1 MRLMRKLTGLVGLA
15 VAMFASPALADT
27 TDTHTP
33 ACDATQCT
41 YRVTAEQLL
50 TEADRLVSLHLFA
63 DAAPLLK
70 ALEATPKFAMER
82 RFLQGYSAIE
92 QGRLDDAIGLFR
104 AVLVDHP
111 EQTRVR
117 LELARALQ
125 MKGKYG
131 SADHHFRL
139 AQEDKNLP
147 DEVVRSIRT
156 TRGLLRDR
164 RSFGLTV
171 DVGLAPDSNITNG
184 TNAESVDVNFG
195 GFLIPLTLDPTA
207 RQRSGI
213 GQSMVV
219 SSSYRTRLS
228 GSTKLLIET
237 DGQAMNYEG
246 KAADDFALQFAA
258 GPEIQLS
265 ENNRLTVQGLGLQR
279 WFGGKSASTGGG
291 ARLGF
296 QHDFNSGHRLGL
308 NIDAR
313 YAKSGFSDAYTGWS
327 LSAQT
332 TYERVIA
339 SSMIGYVSVFGRRE
353 LLNSKSFSGH
363 EVGSNI
369 GIMGDLPLGISIGLS
384 GGISRAA
391 YDAPLPLFSADPRK
405 DWRYNA
411 RAQVGLRSLRFWG
424 FSPSVTYDFNRT
436 DSSLTLYKNDRHRVR
451 FGFAR
456 YF

>member
-1 MRLMRKLTGLVGLA
+1 MRRLAGLISLTVA
-15 VAMFASPALADT
+15 VFASPVMADT
-27 TDTHTP
+27 ANAHAS
-33 ACDATQCT
+33 ACDGTQCT
-41 YRVTAEQLL
+41 YRVTAEQMLA
-50 TEADRLVSLHLFA
+50 EADRLVSLHQFA

-70 ALEATPKFAMER
+70 ALEATPKYAMER

-92 QGRLDDAIGLFR
+92 QGQLDQGIGLFR

-147 DEVVRSIRT
+147 DEVLRTIRT

-164 RSFGLTV
+164 RSFDLTV
-171 DVGLAPDSNITNG
+171 DVGLAPDSNINNG

-195 GFLIPLTLDPTA
+195 GFMIPLTLNTTA

-228 GSTKLLIET
+228 ANTKLLIET

-265 ENNRLTVQGLGLQR
+265 ENNRVTVQALGLQR
-279 WFGGKSASTGGG
+279 WYGGKSASTGGG

-296 QHDFNSGHRLGL
+296 QHDFTSGHRLGF

-313 YAKSGFSDAYTGWS
+313 YAKSGFSSAYTGWS
-327 LSAQT
+327 LSAQAA
-332 TYERVIA
+332 YERVFA
-339 SSMIGYVSVFGRRE
+339 ASMIGYVAVFGRRE
-353 LLNSKSFSGH
+353 LLNSKSYSGH
-363 EVGSNI
+363 EIGSN
-369 GIMGDLPLGISIGLS
+369 LGIIGELPMGISVGLS
-384 GGISRAA
+384 GGVSRAV

-405 DWRYNA
+405 DWRFNA
-411 RAQVGLRSLRFWG
+411 RAQVGLRSLRLWG

-451 FGFAR
+451 FGLVR

>member
-1 MRLMRKLTGLVGLA
+1 MRKLTGLVGLT
-15 VAMFASPALADT
+15 VAMLASPAMADT

-33 ACDATQCT
+33 SCNAAQCT

-70 ALEATPKFAMER
+70 ALEATPKYAMER

-92 QGRLDDAIGLFR
+92 QGQLDEAIGLFR

-147 DEVVRSIRT
+147 DEVIRSIRT

-164 RSFGLTV
+164 RSFELTV
-171 DVGLAPDSNITNG
+171 DVGFAPDSNITNG
-184 TNAESVDVNFG
+184 TNAETVDVNFG
-195 GFLIPLTLDPTA
+195 GFMIPLTLNPAA

-213 GQSMVV
+213 GQSMVI

-237 DGQAMNYEG
+237 DGQAMNYDG

-258 GPEIQLS
+258 GPEIQLNH
-265 ENNRLTVQGLGLQR
+265 NNRLTVQGLALQR
-279 WFGGKSASTGGG
+279 WYGGKSASTGGG

-296 QHDFNSGHRLGL
+296 QHDFESGHRLGL
-308 NIDAR
+308 NVDAR
-313 YAKSGFSDAYTGWS
+313 YAKSGFSDAYSGWS
-327 LSAQT
+327 LSAQAA
-332 TYERVIA
+332 YERVIA
-339 SSMIGYVSVFGRRE
+339 SSLIGYVSVFGRRE
-353 LLNSKSFSGH
+353 FLNAKAYSGH
-363 EVGSNI
+363 EVGTNI
-369 GIMGDLPLGISIGLS
+369 GIVGELPMGISVGMS
-384 GGISRAA
+384 GGVSRAA
-391 YDAPLPLFSADPRK
+391 YDAPLPLFSTEPRK
-405 DWRYNA
+405 DWRFNA

-436 DSSLTLYKNDRHRVR
+436 DSSLTLYKSDRHRVR
-451 FGFAR
+451 FGLVR

>member
-1 MRLMRKLTGLVGLA
+1 MRLMRSLAGLIGLTVA
-15 VAMFASPALADT
+15 VFASPVMADT
-27 TDTHTP
+27 TNAHTS
-33 ACDATQCT
+33 ACDGTQCT
-41 YRVTAEQLL
+41 YRVTAEQILA
-50 TEADRLVSLHLFA
+50 EADRLVSLHQFA

-92 QGRLDDAIGLFR
+92 QGQLDEAIGLFR

-147 DEVVRSIRT
+147 DEVLRTIRT

-164 RSFGLTV
+164 RSFDLTV
-171 DVGLAPDSNITNG
+171 DVGLAPDSNINNG

-195 GFLIPLTLDPTA
+195 GFMIPLTLNTTA

-228 GSTKLLIET
+228 ANTKLLIET

-265 ENNRLTVQGLGLQR
+265 ENNRVTVQALGLQR
-279 WFGGKSASTGGG
+279 WYGGKSASTGGG

-296 QHDFNSGHRLGL
+296 QHDFTSGHRLGL

-313 YAKSGFSDAYTGWS
+313 YAKSGFASAYTGWS
-327 LSAQT
+327 LSAQAA
-332 TYERVIA
+332 YERVIA
-339 SSMIGYVSVFGRRE
+339 SSMIGYVAVFGRRE
-353 LLNSKSFSGH
+353 LLNSKSYSGH
-363 EVGSNI
+363 EIGSN
-369 GIMGDLPLGISIGLS
+369 LGIIGELPMGISVGLS
-384 GGISRAA
+384 GGVSRAV

-405 DWRYNA
+405 DWRFNA
-411 RAQVGLRSLRFWG
+411 RAQVGLRSLRLWG

-451 FGFAR
+451 FGLVR

>member
-1 MRLMRKLTGLVGLA
+1 
-15 VAMFASPALADT
+15 
-27 TDTHTP
+27 
-33 ACDATQCT
+33 
-41 YRVTAEQLL
+41 
-50 TEADRLVSLHLFA
+50 
-63 DAAPLLK
+63 
-70 ALEATPKFAMER
+70 
-82 RFLQGYSAIE
+82 
-92 QGRLDDAIGLFR
+92 
-104 AVLVDHP
+104 
-111 EQTRVR
+111 
-117 LELARALQ
+117 

-147 DEVVRSIRT
+147 DEVLRTIRT

-164 RSFGLTV
+164 RSFDLTV
-171 DVGLAPDSNITNG
+171 DVGLAPDSNINNG

-195 GFLIPLTLDPTA
+195 GFMIPLTLNTTA

-228 GSTKLLIET
+228 ANTKLLIET

-265 ENNRLTVQGLGLQR
+265 ENNRVTVQALGLQR
-279 WFGGKSASTGGG
+279 WYGGKSASTGGG

-296 QHDFNSGHRLGL
+296 QHDFTSGHRLGL

-313 YAKSGFSDAYTGWS
+313 YAKSGFASAYTGWS
-327 LSAQT
+327 LSAQAA
-332 TYERVIA
+332 YERVIA
-339 SSMIGYVSVFGRRE
+339 ASMIGYVAVFGRRE
-353 LLNSKSFSGH
+353 LLNSKSYSGH
-363 EVGSNI
+363 EIGSN
-369 GIMGDLPLGISIGLS
+369 LGIIGELPMGISVGLS
-384 GGISRAA
+384 GGVSRAV

-405 DWRYNA
+405 DWRFNA
-411 RAQVGLRSLRFWG
+411 RAQVGLRSLRLWG

-436 DSSLTLYKNDRHRVR
+436 DSSLTLYKSDRHRVR
-451 FGFAR
+451 FGLVR